1 MNHQI
6 IEMLQSKEFNKARNE
21 VLNYNEADI
30 AEIIE
35 EIIEE
40 LSIEKAIVL
49 FRMLP
54 KDISAEVFSYLSSD
68 EQLQIISGITDKE
81 TLYLVE
87 ELFFDDMIDL
97 LEELPANVIKKILSR
112 TDKEKRNLINQFL
125 NYPVDSAGSI
135 MTIEYVGLKK
145 EMTVGEALEYLKKNA
160 VSKETIYTCYVM
172 DAGRRLEGIVSL
184 RKLVVCDNNKTLDE
198 IMNTDVIFVNAQDD
212 QEEIAQVF
220 KKYDFI
226 ALPVVDKENRLVG
239 IITIDDIIDVIEQ
252 ENTEDFQKM
261 AAMVPNE
268 KGYLDTGVF
277 VLAKKRIV
285 WLLFLMASALITGVI
300 IGHFEGIISKVA
312 VLVAFMPLIMGTGGN
327 AGAQSSTLVIR
338 GMALGEIKL
347 SDITSILWKE
357 IRVSMVVGSILSSI
371 IFIFLYYIRQES
383 LVLALVICLTL
394 LLVIIIAK
402 LVGGSLPIIAKIMR
416 LDPAIMAS
424 PMITSIID
432 AVSVLIYFA
441 LATTLLQ
448 I

>member
-1 MNHQI
+1 MYNEV
-6 IEMLQSKEFNKARNE
+6 IEMLQTKQFNKARHE

-30 AEIIE
+30 AEILE
-35 EIIEE
+35 EIIDQI
-40 LSIEKAIVL
+40 SIEKAIIL

-54 KDISAEVFSYLSSD
+54 KDISLEVFSFLSSD
-68 EQLQIISGITDKE
+68 VQLKIISGITDKE
-81 TLYLVE
+81 TLYLMD

-97 LEELPANVIKKILSR
+97 LEELPANVVKKILSR

-125 NYPVDSAGSI
+125 NYPDDSAGSI

-145 EMTVGEALEYLKKNA
+145 EMTVGEALEYLKKHA
-160 VSKETIYTCYVM
+160 VDKETIYTCYVM
-172 DAGRRLEGIVSL
+172 DSGRRLDGIVSL
-184 RKLVVCDNNKTLDE
+184 RQLVVFDDNKTLNE
-198 IMNTDVIFVNAQDD
+198 IMDTEVIYVNAYDD

-239 IITIDDIIDVIEQ
+239 IITIDDVIDVIEQ

-261 AAMVPNE
+261 AAMVPFE
-268 KGYLDTGVF
+268 KGYLDTSVF
-277 VLAKKRIV
+277 TLARKRIV
-285 WLLFLMASALITGVI
+285 WLLFLMGSALITGVI
-300 IGHFEGIISKVA
+300 IARFEHIISQVA

-327 AGAQSSTLVIR
+327 SGAQSSTLIIR

-347 SDITSILWKE
+347 SDIISILWKE
-357 IRVSMVVGSILSSI
+357 LRVSIVVGIILSGI
-371 IFIFLYYIRQES
+371 IFAITYYVRHDSLLIS
-383 LVLALVICLTL
+383 LVISITL
-394 LLVIIIAK
+394 FLIIVIAK
-402 LVGGSLPIIAKIMR
+402 LIGGSLPIAAKILH

-441 LATTLLQ
+441 LASSLLGL
-448 I
+448 